1 LSAIGVQKSVDLNCC
16 APSTGGVQS
25 PDRSRSVLTG
35 EHAIGNQIL
44 SGIAPRAPSLE
55 DHAAGTGNG
64 DHKYL
69 FQYSFLTVAPKGRP
83 RKAGERVIRT
93 TVDLPEKIWRA
104 AKIRA
109 MDERR
114 DLRAIIIRA
123 MQAYLKTKLK
133 TGDA

>member
-1 LSAIGVQKSVDLNCC
+1 M
-16 APSTGGVQS
+16 
-25 PDRSRSVLTG
+25 
-35 EHAIGNQIL
+35 
-44 SGIAPRAPSLE
+44 
-55 DHAAGTGNG
+55 
-64 DHKYL
+64 
-69 FQYSFLTVAPKGRP
+69 
-83 RKAGERVIRT
+83 
-93 TVDLPEKIWRA
+93 DLPEDIWRA